1 MDSHTATETAYRNGY
16 AEGFADARKALLPC
30 KIGDKV
36 FGLKQYC
43 DQILVRRGKVRAMEY
58 DQNMNLVI
66 HVERIC
72 TGTWGKD
79 IFPTPDEAFAELK
92 SRGRLVG

>member
-1 MDSHTATETAYRNGY
+1 MDPYTATEQAYRNGY
-16 AEGFADARKALLPC
+16 AEGFEAGKAAALPC

-79 IFPTPDEAFAELK
+79 IFSTPDEAFAELK